1 MRLCSYFSIRD
12 NNLLSSRGSTNG
24 AAQRSSNA
32 LSEFVATQ
40 LLPFAILCIVIA
52 ACSEPKPS
60 LSERTQPIIDSI
72 KAEHAPDKRVALFTI
87 EPIEKNDTLV
97 LRGETDQLQAKQQLL
112 AALDTTDIVY
122 QDSIQSL
129 PAASLG
135 DDTLGVVSISV
146 ANIRSQH
153 KHSGELATQATMGTP
168 LRILKKE
175 GDWHLVQTPDKYIS
189 WMQGSFHPMNAD
201 SFQTWQEADKVIYTN
216 PYGFAYLDEN
226 MSQVVSDLVMGNI
239 MEVKDENRRV
249 FWVELPDGR
258 EAYVKRN
265 EAVMLDDWLAEVKA
279 TEESVVET
287 AFQLMGVPYLWG
299 GTSAKGVDCSGY
311 TKTIFFMNGKVLPRD
326 ASQQVHAGELVDEN
340 KNFKNLRPG
349 DLLFFGRTATDSTR
363 ERVTHVGMWIGHDEF
378 IHAPGLEAHVKISS
392 IDPASEH
399 YDAFNLNRY
408 LRTRRMLTSNRDIL
422 TLKDVKLF

>member
-1 MRLCSYFSIRD
+1 MRLCSLGA
-12 NNLLSSRGSTNG
+12 LL
-24 AAQRSSNA
+24 
-32 LSEFVATQ
+32 
-40 LLPFAILCIVIA
+40 LLGLLI
-52 ACSEPKPS
+52 ACSKPDGPS
-60 LSERTQPIIDSI
+60 LADRSGLIIDSI
-72 KAEHAPDKRVALFTI
+72 KSELAPDKRVALFTI
-87 EPIEKNDTLV
+87 EAFEKIDTVV
-97 LRGETDQLQAKQQLL
+97 LRGETDQLTAKAQLL
-112 AALDTTDIVY
+112 ASLNDAGIAY

-129 PAASLG
+129 PASYLE

-146 ANIRSQH
+146 ANIRSQP

-168 LRILKKE
+168 LRVLKKQ

-189 WMQGSFHPMNAD
+189 WMQGSFLPMNAD
-201 SFQTWQEADKVIYTN
+201 TFQTWQEAEKVIYTN

-226 MSQVVSDLVMGNI
+226 MEHVVSDLVMGNV
-239 MEVKDENRRV
+239 MKVKNENRRV
-249 FWVELPDGR
+249 YWVELPDGR

-311 TKTIFFMNGKVLPRD
+311 TKTIYFMNGKVLPRD

-349 DLLFFGRTATDSTR
+349 DLLFFGRSATDSTR
-363 ERVTHVGMWIGHDEF
+363 ERVTHVGMWIGNDEF
-378 IHAPGLEAHVKISS
+378 IHAPGLEAHVRISS
-392 IDPASEH
+392 INSESKN
-399 YDAFNLNRY
+399 YDEFNLNRY
-408 LRTRRMLTSNRDIL
+408 LRTKRMLTSNRDIL